1 MEIKCNICP
10 RRCGTDR
17 KNSVGFCGTGADI
30 RAARAALHFW
40 EEPCISGSRGSGAV
54 FFCGCNLKCVF
65 CQNREISAGGG
76 GTVISPL
83 ELSEIFLK
91 LQSAGAHN
99 INLVT
104 PTHYVVQIKEAL
116 SLLREPLT
124 IPIVYNCGGYE
135 SAEGLEI
142 LKDDV
147 AIYLTDMKYAES
159 ALAQR
164 YSGAADYYETA
175 VSALKKMLLYA
186 GTPKYDSDGI
196 MQSGVIVRHLVLP
209 GCRHDS
215 IEILHR
221 LKAEFGTS
229 AFRLS
234 LMSQFTPTENLQ
246 NYPEL
251 NRKITSFEYNSV
263 LDAALDLGF
272 SDAYIQARSS
282 AKPEYTPPFDLTGII

>member
-1 MEIKCNICP
+1 MKSKCNICP
-10 RRCGTDR
+10 RRCGADR
-17 KNSVGFCGTGADI
+17 KNSVGFCGAGIDI
-30 RAARAALHFW
+30 KAARAALHFW

-65 CQNREISAGGG
+65 CQNREISAGGA
-76 GTVISPL
+76 GTVISL
-83 ELSEIFLK
+83 RALSEIFLK
-91 LQSAGAHN
+91 LQDLGAHN

-104 PTHYVVQIKEAL
+104 PTHYAIQIKEAL
-116 SLLREPLT
+116 SLLCEPLT

-135 SAEGLEI
+135 SLESLKA

-147 AIYLTDMKYAES
+147 AVYLTDMKYADNS
-159 ALAQR
+159 LAQR

-196 MQSGVIVRHLVLP
+196 MQGGVIVRHLVLP

-251 NRKITSFEYNSV
+251 NRRITSFEYNSV

-272 SDAYIQARSS
+272 SDAYIQERSS